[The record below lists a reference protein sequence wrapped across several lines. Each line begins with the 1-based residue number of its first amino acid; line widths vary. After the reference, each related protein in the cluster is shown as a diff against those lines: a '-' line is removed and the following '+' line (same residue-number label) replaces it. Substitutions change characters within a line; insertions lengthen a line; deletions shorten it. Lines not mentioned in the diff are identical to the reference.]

1 MILGW
6 VKISMKNNRISTSSW
21 GGWGTSG
28 ILQGTRELRELRLAP
43 FSSTRAISDIQNP
56 FVFCETLVSGSF
68 CCVSLPPAPRSPD
81 SFSLLKAFCLCF
93 LLLFAG
99 VRDLLLIWNTLPS
112 FFLLCNR
119 QCVSRG
125 LVSFFSLLP
134 ELFVCLL
141 SYHRKIFWNKNG
153 SVAAAVFSNPCAS
166 RALKLESSHRRTNR
180 RRRNRIETGGFL
192 LDSHQQLSFLL
203 LVNLLEIFLHLVR

>member
-1 MILGW
+1 MDG
-6 VKISMKNNRISTSSW
+6 
-21 GGWGTSG
+21 
-28 ILQGTRELRELRLAP
+28 ELREFYKELGNSGNFVSLLFPQLEP
-43 FSSTRAISDIQNP
+43 FRIFKTPLYFAKPLFLVAFAAFPCPLHPALLTLSLCLKR
-56 FVFCETLVSGSF
+56 FVFAFFFFLRGCVICCWSETLFLVFFFFVIDNVSPG
-68 CCVSLPPAPRSPD
+68 AWYR
-81 SFSLLKAFCLCF
+81 
-93 LLLFAG
+93 
-99 VRDLLLIWNTLPS
+99 
-112 FFLLCNR
+112 
-119 QCVSRG
+119 
-125 LVSFFSLLP
+125 FFSLLP

>member
-1 MILGW
+1 MDG
-6 VKISMKNNRISTSSW
+6 
-21 GGWGTSG
+21 
-28 ILQGTRELRELRLAP
+28 ELREFYKELGNSGNFVSLLFPQLEPFRIFKTPLYFAKPLFLVAFAAFPCPLAP
-43 FSSTRAISDIQNP
+43 P
-56 FVFCETLVSGSF
+56 
-68 CCVSLPPAPRSPD
+68 SPD
-81 SFSLLKAFCLCF
+81 SFSLIKAFCLCF

-153 SVAAAVFSNPCAS
+153 SVAAAVFSNPRAS
-166 RALKLESSHRRTNR
+166 RALKLDSSHRRTNR